1 MLAACNRATCSVL
14 LAISVALFFC
24 PSHGWAQAQYE
35 TEYFVVP
42 AFSTSENDGQS
53 GGLIFPFLITDP
65 DGELRSLVAPMFVQ
79 NSIVGASGSIN
90 VYAYGRRGQQLRFIG
105 AYREEIERKLS
116 LTYSDPAFGYGRFSL
131 SFGAEFFKNA
141 TKRFFGFTQDSDDDD
156 ETNYTGREIRANW
169 KLGLWLNEVTL
180 ASLSQRYRDVEVQ
193 PGADDVDE
201 PFTLDVFPGVPGGDR
216 TRVLGNRFTFNY
228 DTRNSLVT
236 PTDGTRVMGYAEL
249 IHNFNNDANP
259 VFFKYEV
266 EALKLFPSPSKRVVF
281 VVRGDL
287 QLAFGDEIPFYERS
301 SLGGQNNL
309 RGYGEDRFIDKKLLV
324 FNVEQRIH
332 AFRTRFL
339 NVIADFEVAPFLDT
353 GRVFNT
359 FDDMQ
364 LFEDFE
370 LTPGVGF
377 RGLVRPNLV
386 GRVDYGYSDEGGA
399 VYAGLDYP
407 F

>member
-1 MLAACNRATCSVL
+1 M
-14 LAISVALFFC
+14 
-24 PSHGWAQAQYE
+24 
-35 TEYFVVP
+35 
-42 AFSTSENDGQS
+42 
-53 GGLIFPFLITDP
+53 
-65 DGELRSLVAPMFVQ
+65 
-79 NSIVGASGSIN
+79 
-90 VYAYGRRGQQLRFIG
+90 
-105 AYREEIERKLS
+105 
-116 LTYSDPAFGYGRFSL
+116 
-131 SFGAEFFKNA
+131 
-141 TKRFFGFTQDSDDDD
+141 
-156 ETNYTGREIRANW
+156 
-169 KLGLWLNEVTL
+169 
-180 ASLSQRYRDVEVQ
+180 
-193 PGADDVDE
+193 
-201 PFTLDVFPGVPGGDR
+201 
-216 TRVLGNRFTFNY
+216 
-228 DTRNSLVT
+228 
-236 PTDGTRVMGYAEL
+236 
-249 IHNFNNDANP
+249 
-259 VFFKYEV
+259 FFKYEV

-339 NVIADFEVAPFLDT
+339 NVIADFEIAPFLDT

-364 LFEDFE
+364 LFDNFE